1 MWYLIAEDLRTRLCI
16 FRAEYRR
23 YPYDKRKTQHFFH
36 PADLGAFEETNA
48 DGCIVI
54 LKNLHRI
61 PADGKTWMDKAV
73 SAIRGKEHNMKSN
86 IVLIGMPGV
95 GKSTIGVVLAK
106 NLGYHF
112 MDSDIVIQ
120 QQTGKLLHEIITEK
134 GLDGFL
140 QTEDEV
146 NAGIDAEKTVI
157 ATGGSAVFGKHAM
170 QHLAENGT
178 IIYLSLPYEQ
188 IEERLGDLHK
198 RGVALRENQTLYDIY
213 QERIPLYEKYAD
225 LIIDC
230 QQKSIRQIVAEIAR
244 KLGNKE

>member
-1 MWYLIAEDLRTRLCI
+1 MHSY
-16 FRAEYRR
+16 
-23 YPYDKRKTQHFFH
+23 
-36 PADLGAFEETNA
+36 FEKPPQ
-48 DGCIVI
+48 DS
-54 LKNLHRI
+54 
-61 PADGKTWMDKAV
+61 ADGKTWMDKVV

-106 NLGYHF
+106 NLGCHF

>member
-1 MWYLIAEDLRTRLCI
+1 M
-16 FRAEYRR
+16 
-23 YPYDKRKTQHFFH
+23 
-36 PADLGAFEETNA
+36 
-48 DGCIVI
+48 
-54 LKNLHRI
+54 I
-61 PADGKTWMDKAV
+61 PADGKTWMDKVV

-106 NLGYHF
+106 NLGCHF

>member
-1 MWYLIAEDLRTRLCI
+1 MHSY
-16 FRAEYRR
+16 
-23 YPYDKRKTQHFFH
+23 
-36 PADLGAFEETNA
+36 FE
-48 DGCIVI
+48 
-54 LKNLHRI
+54 NLHRI
-61 PADGKTWMDKAV
+61 PADGKTWMDKVV
-73 SAIRGKEHNMKSN
+73 SAIRGKEHNMKNN

>member
-1 MWYLIAEDLRTRLCI
+1 MHSY
-16 FRAEYRR
+16 
-23 YPYDKRKTQHFFH
+23 
-36 PADLGAFEETNA
+36 FEKPPQ
-48 DGCIVI
+48 DS
-54 LKNLHRI
+54 
-61 PADGKTWMDKAV
+61 ADGKTWMDKAV

-106 NLGYHF
+106 NLGCHF
-112 MDSDIVIQ
+112 LDSDIVIQ

>member
-1 MWYLIAEDLRTRLCI
+1 M
-16 FRAEYRR
+16 
-23 YPYDKRKTQHFFH
+23 
-36 PADLGAFEETNA
+36 
-48 DGCIVI
+48 
-54 LKNLHRI
+54 KNLHRI
-61 PADGKTWMDKAV
+61 PADGKTWMDKVV

>member
-1 MWYLIAEDLRTRLCI
+1 
-16 FRAEYRR
+16 
-23 YPYDKRKTQHFFH
+23 
-36 PADLGAFEETNA
+36 
-48 DGCIVI
+48 
-54 LKNLHRI
+54 
-61 PADGKTWMDKAV
+61 MDKVV
-73 SAIRGKEHNMKSN
+73 SVIRGREHNMKSN

-106 NLGYHF
+106 NL
-112 MDSDIVIQ
+112 VIQ

>member
-1 MWYLIAEDLRTRLCI
+1 
-16 FRAEYRR
+16 
-23 YPYDKRKTQHFFH
+23 
-36 PADLGAFEETNA
+36 
-48 DGCIVI
+48 
-54 LKNLHRI
+54 
-61 PADGKTWMDKAV
+61 
-73 SAIRGKEHNMKSN
+73 MKSN

-170 QHLAENGT
+170 QHLAKNGT

-225 LIIDC
+225 
-230 QQKSIRQIVAEIAR
+230 IRISETGLDIEQTVGQIVDGITN
-244 KLGNKE
+244 LH

>member
-1 MWYLIAEDLRTRLCI
+1 
-16 FRAEYRR
+16 
-23 YPYDKRKTQHFFH
+23 
-36 PADLGAFEETNA
+36 
-48 DGCIVI
+48 
-54 LKNLHRI
+54 
-61 PADGKTWMDKAV
+61 
-73 SAIRGKEHNMKSN
+73 MKSN

-225 LIIDC
+225 VIADVSGCRIEEAIDKIKKELKAC
-230 QQKSIRQIVAEIAR
+230 D
-244 KLGNKE
+244 KLYEE

>member
-1 MWYLIAEDLRTRLCI
+1 
-16 FRAEYRR
+16 
-23 YPYDKRKTQHFFH
+23 
-36 PADLGAFEETNA
+36 
-48 DGCIVI
+48 
-54 LKNLHRI
+54 
-61 PADGKTWMDKAV
+61 MDKAV
-73 SAIRGKEHNMKSN
+73 SVIRGKEHNMKSN

-170 QHLAENGT
+170 QHLGENGT

-244 KLGNKE
+244 KLENRE

>member
-1 MWYLIAEDLRTRLCI
+1 M
-16 FRAEYRR
+16 
-23 YPYDKRKTQHFFH
+23 
-36 PADLGAFEETNA
+36 
-48 DGCIVI
+48 
-54 LKNLHRI
+54 I
-61 PADGKTWMDKAV
+61 PADGKTWMDKVV
-73 SAIRGKEHNMKSN
+73 SAIRGKDHNMKSN

-106 NLGYHF
+106 NLGCHF

>member
-1 MWYLIAEDLRTRLCI
+1 M
-16 FRAEYRR
+16 
-23 YPYDKRKTQHFFH
+23 
-36 PADLGAFEETNA
+36 
-48 DGCIVI
+48 
-54 LKNLHRI
+54 KNLHMI
-61 PADGKTWMDKAV
+61 PADGKTWMDKVV

-106 NLGYHF
+106 NLGCHF

>member
-1 MWYLIAEDLRTRLCI
+1 
-16 FRAEYRR
+16 
-23 YPYDKRKTQHFFH
+23 
-36 PADLGAFEETNA
+36 
-48 DGCIVI
+48 
-54 LKNLHRI
+54 
-61 PADGKTWMDKAV
+61 
-73 SAIRGKEHNMKSN
+73 MKSN

-225 LIIDC
+225 VVADVSGCQIEKAIDKIKNLLKAC
-230 QQKSIRQIVAEIAR
+230 A
-244 KLGNKE
+244 KLYEE

>member
-1 MWYLIAEDLRTRLCI
+1 MRI
-16 FRAEYRR
+16 FRICPGFLIPSVCLNFIYQ
-23 YPYDKRKTQHFFH
+23 T
-36 PADLGAFEETNA
+36 
-48 DGCIVI
+48 
-54 LKNLHRI
+54 RI
-61 PADGKTWMDKAV
+61 RLV
-73 SAIRGKEHNMKSN
+73 SACEDVTLFTARRPRLLARQTGKEHNMKSN

>member
-1 MWYLIAEDLRTRLCI
+1 
-16 FRAEYRR
+16 
-23 YPYDKRKTQHFFH
+23 
-36 PADLGAFEETNA
+36 
-48 DGCIVI
+48 
-54 LKNLHRI
+54 
-61 PADGKTWMDKAV
+61 MDKVV

-178 IIYLSLPYEQ
+178 IISLSLPYEQ
-188 IEERLGDLHK
+188 KNVWEVCISAALRLG
-198 RGVALRENQTLYDIY
+198 
-213 QERIPLYEKYAD
+213 RIRPYMT
-225 LIIDC
+225 
-230 QQKSIRQIVAEIAR
+230 SIRKGSLFMKSMRI
-244 KLGNKE
+244 

>member
-1 MWYLIAEDLRTRLCI
+1 MHSY
-16 FRAEYRR
+16 
-23 YPYDKRKTQHFFH
+23 
-36 PADLGAFEETNA
+36 FEKPPQ
-48 DGCIVI
+48 DS
-54 LKNLHRI
+54 
-61 PADGKTWMDKAV
+61 ADGKTWMDKAV

>member
-1 MWYLIAEDLRTRLCI
+1 
-16 FRAEYRR
+16 
-23 YPYDKRKTQHFFH
+23 
-36 PADLGAFEETNA
+36 
-48 DGCIVI
+48 
-54 LKNLHRI
+54 
-61 PADGKTWMDKAV
+61 
-73 SAIRGKEHNMKSN
+73 MKSN

-95 GKSTIGVVLAK
+95 GKSTIGVVLTK

-225 LIIDC
+225 LIVDEENLD
-230 QQKSIRQIVAEIAR
+230 IRGVVERIVSALESV
-244 KLGNKE
+244 E

>member
-1 MWYLIAEDLRTRLCI
+1 M
-16 FRAEYRR
+16 
-23 YPYDKRKTQHFFH
+23 
-36 PADLGAFEETNA
+36 
-48 DGCIVI
+48 
-54 LKNLHRI
+54 KNLHRI